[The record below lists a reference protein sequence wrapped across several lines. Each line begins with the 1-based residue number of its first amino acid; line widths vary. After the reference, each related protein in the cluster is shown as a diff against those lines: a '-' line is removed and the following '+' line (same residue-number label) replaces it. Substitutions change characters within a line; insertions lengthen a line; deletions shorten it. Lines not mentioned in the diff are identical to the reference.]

1 MSDDLKTRAEAMM
14 RDPLSFFEGSM
25 TKMHSID
32 RDDLDALQHEAMKLR
47 FAEHYDSI
55 EMMRNLADKLGISSV
70 EEFNDMVPLLFPHT
84 VFKSYP
90 PALIDRKRFDLL
102 TKWMDKVTSYNL
114 SEIDASQCESLDE
127 WLDLLDAQTPLEVIT
142 SSGTTGTISL
152 IPKSREGARN
162 TMKIWRCF
170 LFQNFGEEPTEEQMN
185 PVVDVIWPNF
195 SKGKLGHLRMANM
208 LRTEF
213 TDGDESRFHA
223 LYDQAIDT
231 DLMFLASKMRAAA
244 SKGELDRLEI
254 DPKLMARKD
263 EFLEMQARR
272 PDDMAAFFA
281 TCSEKLKGKKIFTT
295 SAYPILYEVAR
306 DGLDRGLKGVF
317 SEDSA
322 ILTGG
327 GTKGFVLPDN
337 FMEVIREFTGV
348 QTIQEGYGMS
358 EISAFHWACENDHY
372 HVVPWII
379 PYLLDPETSEP
390 LAREGVQTGRAAFYD
405 LVNESHWGGVISGDE
420 ITIDWDTPCGCG
432 RNSVHIHH
440 DIMRYSEKEGIEDD
454 RISCSAT
461 EQVNDEVVNFM
472 NSFGG

>member
-1 MSDDLKTRAEAMM
+1 MAEITEQQVDAFM
-14 RDPLSFFEGSM
+14 RDPLSYFESSI
-25 TKMHSID
+25 TQMHSVE
-32 RDDLDALQHEAMKLR
+32 RDELHALQTAAMKKR
-47 FAEHYDSI
+47 FAEHVESI
-55 EMMRNLADKLGISSV
+55 EIVRNLANKLEISEV
-70 EEFNDMVPLLFPHT
+70 EEFNDLVPMLFPHT

-102 TKWMDKVTSYNL
+102 TQWLNKVTSYDL
-114 SEIDASQCESLDE
+114 SNVDASGCESLDE
-127 WLDLLDAQTPLEVIT
+127 WLDLLDAETPLEVIT

-152 IPKSREGARN
+152 IPKSALGALYN
-162 TMKIWRCF
+162 MKIWRCF
-170 LFQNFGEEPTEEQMN
+170 LFQTFGEEPTEEQMN

-208 LRTEF
+208 LKTEF

-231 DLMFLASKMRAAA
+231 DLMFLASKMQAAA

-254 DPKLMARKD
+254 DPKLLARKD
-263 EFLEMQARR
+263 EFIEMQARR
-272 PDDMAAFFA
+272 PDDMAKFFV
-281 TCSEKLKGKKIFTT
+281 TCAEELQGKRIFTT
-295 SAYPILYEVAR
+295 SAYPILYQVAK
-306 DGLDRGLKGVF
+306 DGLDRGMKGVF
-317 SEDSA
+317 SKDSA

-337 FMEVIREFTGV
+337 FMDVIREFTGV
-348 QTIQEGYGMS
+348 DTIQEGYGMS
-358 EISAFHWACENDHY
+358 EISAFHWACENNHY
-372 HVVPWII
+372 HLVPWVI
-379 PYLLDPETSEP
+379 PFLLDPDTSEP
-390 LAREGVQTGRAAFYD
+390 LPRKGVQTGRAAFYD

-440 DIMRYSEKEGIEDD
+440 DIMRYSEKEGIQDD

-472 NSFGG
+472 SSFQ